1 MEFKYIL
8 VLFLYLPLASYGAL
22 NAIADYK
29 LSKASFFVTTLR
41 FCFWLAVLLASL
53 FARPIVENA
62 INRGYTQAD
71 FLTNY
76 DVVTMFVVLVLV
88 SLTIRFYGEIK
99 LIRSK
104 LYLLHQQIAIDLVD
118 DSRGGK
124 K

>member
-1 MEFKYIL
+1 
-8 VLFLYLPLASYGAL
+8 
-22 NAIADYK
+22 
-29 LSKASFFVTTLR
+29 
-41 FCFWLAVLLASL
+41 
-53 FARPIVENA
+53 VENA